1 MKVLVLGQGG
11 REHALVHRLAHS
23 PSVNEVHAVPGNDG
37 MRQHALCHD
46 WDWKEVEKT
55 IDFCLRTEIELVIF
69 GPEDPLVAGIADRF
83 RERGLLVVGPGREGA
98 QLEGSKIFS
107 KEFMIDAKI
116 PTAKFETVNSVDQC
130 LGKANQFTPP
140 YVLKADGL
148 AVGKDVTINK
158 TIGELKASAQDLFEK
173 KIFGEAGSRALL
185 EQFSPGWELS
195 YLVLTNGSDFQAL
208 PIAQDH
214 KRLKNNDE
222 GPNTGGMGTVAPLKI
237 DAILRTRI
245 ENEIVKPTIQTLQN
259 KGIVYRGF
267 IFFGVMVTESGP
279 QLLEYN
285 CRLGDP
291 ETQVLLPLIQ
301 NDFGLLMKDLA
312 MGKLQ
317 ELQFRPLHSACVV
330 LAAPGY
336 PASPEKGVVIQG
348 DPLWSTDSSYFLVA
362 GAKRTPDATW
372 VTNGGRVLCS
382 VGCGSNRQEA
392 LDKAYAQAG
401 QVRWP
406 GLLKRDDIGKK
417 SPVSPE

>member
-23 PSVNEVHAVPGNDG
+23 ASVNEVHAVPGNDG
-37 MRQHALCHD
+37 MRKHALCHD
-46 WDWKEVEKT
+46 WDWKDVERT

-83 RERGLLVVGPGREGA
+83 RERGLLVVGPGKEGA
-98 QLEGSKIFS
+98 LLEGSKIFA
-107 KEFMIDAKI
+107 KEFMNDAKI
-116 PTAKFETVNSVDQC
+116 PTAKYEVITSVDQC
-130 LGKANQFTPP
+130 LGRASQFTPP

-148 AVGKDVTINK
+148 AAGKGVTINK
-158 TIGELKASAQDLFEK
+158 TVEELKLSAQDLFDK
-173 KIFGEAGSRALL
+173 KIFGEAGSRAIL

-195 YLVLTNGSDFQAL
+195 YLVLTNGQDFQAL

-222 GPNTGGMGTVAPLKI
+222 GPNTGGMGTVAPLQI
-237 DAILRTRI
+237 DSELRTRI
-245 ENEIVKPTIQTLQN
+245 ENEIVKPTIATLN
-259 KGIVYRGF
+259 TKGIVYRGF
-267 IFFGVMVTESGP
+267 IFFGIMVTDQGP
-279 QLLEYN
+279 SLLEYN

-291 ETQVLLPLIQ
+291 ETQVLLPLVQ

-336 PASPEKGVVIQG
+336 PANPEKGVAIQG
-348 DPLWSTDSSYFLVA
+348 DPLWATDSSYFLVA
-362 GAKRTPDATW
+362 GAKRTSNEWT
-372 VTNGGRVLCS
+372 TNGGRVLCS
-382 VGCGSNRQEA
+382 VGLGSSRKEA
-392 LDKAYAQAG
+392 IEKAYAQAG
-401 QVRWP
+401 QVRWR
-406 GLLKRDDIGKK
+406 GLQRRDDIGQRLA
-417 SPVSPE
+417 P